1 MKRRTHR
8 ATTAIAAILLMGLA
22 PRHAVADGP
31 RHGLS
36 AFGDLAYPADFKH
49 FRWVNPDAPKGGRL
63 AMIGTAALTT
73 FDSFNPFI
81 LKGDPA
87 QGLGYLFDSLMTPGL
102 DEPDAVYGLVAH
114 SAELAADRSSV
125 TFRMR
130 PEARFSDGSA
140 LTAADVVFSFDILKQ
155 KGHPLIRSQLR
166 DVARA
171 EALDAHTVRFSFAVA
186 MSRDL
191 PLVVA
196 GLPVLS
202 QAYYAR
208 REFDETTL
216 EPPLGSGPYK
226 LDAYKS
232 GTYVSYKRRDDYW
245 GKDLPVNRGRYNFDE
260 LRYDYFRDR
269 AAGLLAVQAGEIDL
283 REEFTARDWMTGYD
297 VPAVK
302 AGRLL
307 KLTLPD
313 ETPSGAQGFFLNM
326 RRPQLADMRVRKA
339 LDYAF
344 DFEFTNK
351 AIFYGLYTRTE
362 SFFENSTLKA
372 QGKPSEAELVLL
384 EPFRNRLPPEVFAE
398 PYRPP
403 VSDGSGKD
411 RRLLQEADKLLKEAG
426 WQSGNGKRSNAKGE
440 TLSLEFLITND
451 PTSERILT
459 GYVEN
464 LRRLGLGVSIR
475 RVDPA
480 QYERRVKTFDFD
492 VVMTR
497 YTLRLTPGVEIIN
510 YWGSEAA
517 KTEGARNLAGI
528 SDPAV
533 DALIAKVI
541 EARSREELEAATHAL
556 DRVLRAGHYWV
567 PQWYRPVHHVAYWDK
582 YARPAVKPRFDRGI
596 IHSWCYDAAKAAKLK
611 NN

>member
-403 VSDGSGKD
+403 GLRRVGQGPPAAPGGGQAPEGGRLAERQRQAQQRQGRDAEPGVPDHQRPNLGAHSDGL
-411 RRLLQEADKLLKEAG
+411 RREPKEAWAWG
-426 WQSGNGKRSNAKGE
+426 QHPPRRPGAIRAPREDLRFRRGHDA
-440 TLSLEFLITND
+440 LHAAFD
-451 PTSERILT
+451 P
-459 GYVEN
+459 
-464 LRRLGLGVSIR
+464 RRGDHQLLGQRGRQDRGCPQPGRHQRPRRGRPDRQGDRGQKPRGAGGGDARAGPRAAGRPLLGAAVVQAGPPR
-475 RVDPA
+475 RVLGQVRP
-480 QYERRVKTFDFD
+480 
-492 VVMTR
+492 
-497 YTLRLTPGVEIIN
+497 PGR
-510 YWGSEAA
+510 EAP
-517 KTEGARNLAGI
+517 L
-528 SDPAV
+528 
-533 DALIAKVI
+533 
-541 EARSREELEAATHAL
+541 RSRHHPQL
-556 DRVLRAGHYWV
+556 VL
-567 PQWYRPVHHVAYWDK
+567 
-582 YARPAVKPRFDRGI
+582 
-596 IHSWCYDAAKAAKLK
+596 
-611 NN
+611 